1 MTGKILPLYILAK
14 ETKEQEKIE
23 KGIIIPLAVIRQ
35 PSITAKAVLVGE
47 STKHEDMK
55 VNIGDNLLFSPN
67 VIRRF
72 IHPDDKEE
80 YLIVH
85 QKDVLL
91 YGW

>member
-14 ETKEQEKIE
+14 EIEPEKKTE
-23 KGIIIPLAVIRQ
+23 SGIIIPLVHKN
-35 PSITAKAVLVGE
+35 PTITAKAVAVGGD
-47 STKHEDMK
+47 SKHEDMK